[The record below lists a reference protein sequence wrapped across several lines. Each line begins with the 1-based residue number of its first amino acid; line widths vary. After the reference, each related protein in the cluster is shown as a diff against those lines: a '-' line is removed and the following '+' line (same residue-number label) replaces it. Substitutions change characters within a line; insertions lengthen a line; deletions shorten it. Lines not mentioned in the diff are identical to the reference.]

1 MLHTLLM
8 KIFFIYII
16 GTTFKIFY
24 YLLLDHSVSPP
35 YPEYPGKKSES
46 PAVAGPLCLEE
57 LAARAVIATRRNFYS
72 VRSLAPR
79 IKDYLTQIAQQIE
92 VIYLNFSFK
101 KFVGSSVAEPKP
113 EPEP

>member
-1 MLHTLLM
+1 VNTHFSA
-8 KIFFIYII
+8 IFLF
-16 GTTFKIFY
+16 TELVSLK
-24 YLLLDHSVSPP
+24 LLDESVSPP
-35 YPEYPGKKSES
+35 CPEYPGKKSES

-92 VIYLNFSFK
+92 ATSLTFHK
-101 KFVGSSVAEPKP
+101 KIRRKYMYMYCEVNWYDII
-113 EPEP
+113 

>member
-1 MLHTLLM
+1 
-8 KIFFIYII
+8 
-16 GTTFKIFY
+16 
-24 YLLLDHSVSPP
+24 LLLDHSVSPLW
-35 YPEYPGKKSES
+35 PEYPGKKSES

-92 VIYLNFSFK
+92 VTSLTFHNKMRRKYMYGEVNWYDIIWCCESFLY
-101 KFVGSSVAEPKP
+101 GSVSGSDQ
-113 EPEP
+113 

>member
-1 MLHTLLM
+1 
-8 KIFFIYII
+8 
-16 GTTFKIFY
+16 
-24 YLLLDHSVSPP
+24 LDHSVSLPW
-35 YPEYPGKKSES
+35 PEYPGKKSES

-92 VIYLNFSFK
+92 VTSLIFYK
-101 KFVGSSVAEPKP
+101 KMRRKYMYCEVNWYDII
-113 EPEP
+113 